1 MGEPLKSWYCDACG
15 EKIEDVSK
23 GYVIWHSAGR
33 KAQSF
38 KIIHQAKCDNRK
50 FSSSAALSDFLGA
63 KGLSYCMTFLS
74 LGPVIEANGGTSHC
88 YIQDFD
94 EFADFVRRV
103 QVPYYEEARR
113 LYTSSEVLAA
123 LSDAN
128 EFYPYIPEKMKAL
141 IEQYGNGR

>member
-1 MGEPLKSWYCDACG
+1 MEEPLKTWYCDVCG
-15 EKIEDVSK
+15 EKIEDASK
-23 GYVIWHSAGR
+23 GYVIWRSAGR
-33 KAQSF
+33 TYQGF
-38 KIIHQAKCDNRK
+38 KIIHQGKCDIK
-50 FSSSAALSDFLGA
+50 SHPASAALNDFLGD

-74 LGPVIEANGGTSHC
+74 LGPVISNSGGAGHC

-113 LYTSSEVLAA
+113 LYGNHDLLEA

-128 EFYPYIPEKMKAL
+128 EFYPYVPERMKAL
-141 IEQYGNGR
+141 IERYGR